1 MEWRAASLR
10 VFSRVRSNEVGIDV
24 TIDQQVQ

>member
-1 MEWRAASLR
+1 MARGIVTG